1 MKLIT
6 INYKVY
12 RVKNEVVEELNRL
25 SLDRSNESY
34 WKAHEI
40 VRKIE
45 KEKKYI
51 LWLDE
56 QYNF

>member
-1 MKLIT
+1 MKLIS

-12 RVKNEVVEELNRL
+12 RVKNAVVEELNEL
-25 SLDRSNESY
+25 SHNGSNESY

-45 KEKKYI
+45 KEKKYL

>member
-12 RVKNEVVEELNRL
+12 RVKNEVVEELNKL
-25 SLDRSNESY
+25 ALDGGDAAY
-34 WKAHEI
+34 WKAYNI
-40 VRKIE
+40 VRTIE
-45 KEKKYI
+45 KEKKYL

-56 QYNF
+56 QYNL